1 MLAGYSYLGYI
12 SDKKVS
18 DSALHAIDT
27 YGLGTH
33 GTRPNCGTTEIH
45 LELESL
51 LCQVTRS
58 SSATLFPS
66 GFQANIST
74 IAALV
79 GKNDI
84 IMGDELNHASI
95 VDGCKL
101 SPAEFRAFKH
111 NSLDDLKRILKESGS
126 FDNRLII
133 VDSIFSMDGDMAP
146 VPELCQLCDDYT
158 AVLMVDE
165 AHSFGVLG
173 ESGFGITEYFNLS
186 AGDIDVI
193 TGVLSKT
200 IPGTGGY
207 ACGTAELGEF
217 LKHNANSY
225 IFSGSISPYSVA
237 VAIEA
242 IRDMVLSNSRV
253 NRLWANKKT
262 FHEALKTKG
271 MDIGNTCSP
280 ITPIILGGSNI
291 SLDAGKSCMDN
302 CVFLVP
308 VPFPLVP
315 MGKSRLRATVTADHL
330 EDDLLFAAEIIADA
344 VNKARGD

>member
-1 MLAGYSYLGYI
+1 MRSHFQFPQTYISKLASKAKKNGKYTWNKPISRHLPNGKVVSEGEELLMLAGYSYLGYI

-146 VPELCQLCDDYT
+146 VPELC
-158 AVLMVDE
+158 
-165 AHSFGVLG
+165 
-173 ESGFGITEYFNLS
+173 LS
-186 AGDIDVI
+186 LIHI
-193 TGVLSKT
+193 
-200 IPGTGGY
+200 
-207 ACGTAELGEF
+207 
-217 LKHNANSY
+217 
-225 IFSGSISPYSVA
+225 
-237 VAIEA
+237 
-242 IRDMVLSNSRV
+242 
-253 NRLWANKKT
+253 
-262 FHEALKTKG
+262 
-271 MDIGNTCSP
+271 
-280 ITPIILGGSNI
+280 
-291 SLDAGKSCMDN
+291 
-302 CVFLVP
+302 
-308 VPFPLVP
+308 
-315 MGKSRLRATVTADHL
+315 
-330 EDDLLFAAEIIADA
+330 
-344 VNKARGD
+344 